1 MRAFRAVM
9 ALAGICRA
17 PDADAGCSGL
27 LPDVWAGIEARATTA
42 APIALALSRGP
53 GARGIGRWPQMER
66 PGSGALEV

>member
-1 MRAFRAVM
+1 MRAFRGVM
-9 ALAGICRA
+9 ALARICGA
-17 PDADAGCSGL
+17 PDADAACSRF
-27 LPDVWAGIEARATTA
+27 LPVVWAGIEARAATA